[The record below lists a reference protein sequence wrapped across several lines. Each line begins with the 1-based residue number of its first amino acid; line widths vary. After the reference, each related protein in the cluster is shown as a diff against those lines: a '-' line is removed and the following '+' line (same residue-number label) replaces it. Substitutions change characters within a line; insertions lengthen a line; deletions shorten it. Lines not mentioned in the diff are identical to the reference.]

1 MNRRSD
7 RRTGN
12 SRRTKLGVK
21 VSTRVATL
29 LVVALIALGTAQT
42 LSGQETAVLI
52 DLTRQTAYLLESG
65 RVTLISPVASGKE
78 GWGTPTGKFRV
89 INKDLNHISADF
101 GLIVDAYDRI
111 VDPNATPSSPVPA
124 GCHYMPAP
132 MPEYMQLGPYFGMH
146 GGYLPGYP
154 ASHGCVRMP
163 SDLAAEFF
171 LRVQVGTPVEIV
183 GDARNVTHVRKAIP
197 LIQPGESGHN
207 TSVANSTAKSQRR
220 LKNPF

>member
-1 MNRRSD
+1 MRAWTLKQKAKIRPTKRLARLILDADRFRKLRPRIRSKIMNRRSD

-89 INKDLNHISADF
+89 INKDLNHISAGF
-101 GLIVDAYDRI
+101 GYRR
-111 VDPNATPSSPVPA
+111 
-124 GCHYMPAP
+124 C
-132 MPEYMQLGPYFGMH
+132 
-146 GGYLPGYP
+146 
-154 ASHGCVRMP
+154 
-163 SDLAAEFF
+163 
-171 LRVQVGTPVEIV
+171 LRQN
-183 GDARNVTHVRKAIP
+183 RR
-197 LIQPGESGHN
+197 
-207 TSVANSTAKSQRR
+207 SQRDTV
-220 LKNPF
+220 